1 MAAFHDQ
8 ETQAHA
14 NRMIRLAEATMR
26 AMGRSEDEVALL
38 RLAAQL
44 HDIGKIGIPE
54 AILHKPGPLSED
66 EWEVMRRHPQI
77 GQRVLTQAKGQFGLV
92 SHIVVA
98 HHERWDGQGYPYR
111 LAQQEIPLGARI
123 LSVIDAYDAM
133 TSSRPYREALSAEVA
148 REELQHCAGT
158 QFDPQVVEVFLQVLQ
173 SQEPQESI
181 LPASASV

>member
-1 MAAFHDQ
+1 
-8 ETQAHA
+8 
-14 NRMIRLAEATMR
+14 
-26 AMGRSEDEVALL
+26 MGRSEDEVALL

-54 AILHKPGPLSED
+54 AILQKPGPLSED

-77 GQRVLTQAKGQFGLV
+77 GQQVLAQARGQFGLV

-123 LSVIDAYDAM
+123 LSVIDSYDAM
-133 TSSRPYREALSAEVA
+133 TSARPYREALSADVA
-148 REELQHCAGT
+148 REELVRCAGS
-158 QFDPQVVEVFLQVLQ
+158 QFDPQVVEAFLKVLQ
-173 SQEPQESI
+173 GQDPLVSNVPT
-181 LPASASV
+181 SASV